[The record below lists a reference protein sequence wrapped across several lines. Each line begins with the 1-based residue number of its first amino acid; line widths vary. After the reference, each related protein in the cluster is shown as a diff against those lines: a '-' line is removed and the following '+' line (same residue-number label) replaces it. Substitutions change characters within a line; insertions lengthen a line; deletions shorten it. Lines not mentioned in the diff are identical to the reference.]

1 MRVFHYSWPAKAI
14 TVLSTGCLR
23 EARYANRYEVSPVS
37 EVSVKKIRIANAK
50 SSTEPAFRINAILYA
65 SVPFTGSPL
74 LRNFRGE
81 SQTDPMCA
89 SRQSHVSTNLLTRL
103 ETWRPLPSHN
113 SNSFALL
120 WSEYMSNS
128 KLVTSVVFL
137 SRELKLPRLP
147 RVSQGYVLLTTLI
160 TQWTKQ
166 PAK

>member
-1 MRVFHYSWPAKAI
+1 MRIVTRFH
-14 TVLSTGCLR
+14 L
-23 EARYANRYEVSPVS
+23 
-37 EVSVKKIRIANAK
+37 SVKCQWKQYALLMLRAAPNRLLESMLSCMPLCRLPVRHSYVIFAGNPKQIPCVRPGNRMCQPT
-50 SSTEPAFRINAILYA
+50 SSRGASLAPA
-65 SVPFTGSPL
+65 S
-74 LRNFRGE
+74 
-81 SQTDPMCA
+81 D
-89 SRQSHVSTNLLTRL
+89 RL